1 MEYNELRST
10 LWDTGFPDYYENI
23 IMYDEVGINEHDYQ
37 YFLSWNMD
45 EETLTAETLQTIID
59 AKQDVVFD
67 FNYYLE
73 YYPEK
78 FLELTLYIVFI
89 ALSILAIALN
99 KKNTYYVLFEYIAIF
114 IVELAFFHMRRFGL
128 ERVDN
133 GMWMAAIV
141 VLLYGMSDDL
151 AKIKL
156 DGWRWIL
163 AFGVLSLFINDAS
176 LKDFTHKQEDAIGS
190 SKAFYEQI
198 TKDDEHLYVILASA
212 PSPYYAYDFWEPCKK
227 DDFSNLYNV
236 FGWEYNLGL
245 KKQVLENYGIENVYR
260 DSINNDKIYFV
271 TGIQTEVLQL
281 YIQEN
286 YDYNV
291 CLYYEKEYM
300 GNAVYSVKTI
310 DQILQE

>member
-212 PSPYYAYDFWEPCKK
+212 PYYAYDFWEPCKK